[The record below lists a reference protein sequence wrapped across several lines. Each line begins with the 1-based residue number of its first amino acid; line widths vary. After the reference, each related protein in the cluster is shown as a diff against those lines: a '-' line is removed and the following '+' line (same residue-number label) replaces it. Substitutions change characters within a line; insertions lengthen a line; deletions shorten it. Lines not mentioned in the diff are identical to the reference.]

1 MAFGYLIGVF
11 LFFVLYEI
19 GMRIC
24 LHFDPYPPYV
34 PQDKEKDIYCDCDI
48 CVNGKTLNCK
58 RTKHITRTYGYD
70 ADQNVLEF
78 ENTYILYELKQP
90 LYGISIDGIFSV
102 RDFEHSKIECYI
114 SNDGK
119 SLVSYNPIRKESVYK
134 YRKKPRRN
142 KIPA

>member
-1 MAFGYLIGVF
+1 MAFAYLIGVV
-11 LFFVLYEI
+11 LFFALYEI
-19 GMRIC
+19 GMRIY
-24 LHFDPYPPYV
+24 LHFDPYPSNV
-34 PQDKEKDIYCDCDI
+34 PHDKETDIYCDCEI

-58 RTKHITRTYGYD
+58 RAKHITRMYGYD

-78 ENTYILYELKQP
+78 ENIYILYELKQP
-90 LYGISIDGIFSV
+90 LYDISIDGIFSV
-102 RDFEHSKIECYI
+102 SDFEHGKIECYI

-119 SLVSYNPIRKESVYK
+119 SLVSYNPIRKESVYE